1 MKKIILIV
9 AMLIILIPQGFSQGW
24 LKGTN
29 SLSLY
34 SPGDKV
40 GIGTLPGSEKLTI
53 KSLSGETPLALIGY
67 GTSTAPVLKYM
78 LQNGSVV
85 FRLYA
90 KTDWWVIGNLFD
102 STSSGLS
109 VKPNWIRMNA
119 TLSVT
124 RVSTS
129 AMVMPP
135 VAQPSAVVIGQY
147 YFSSADS
154 SLHYY
159 NGKVWK
165 KVTSQ

>member
-1 MKKIILIV
+1 MKKVILISAMIIIL
-9 AMLIILIPQGFSQGW
+9 MSQGFSQGW
-24 LKGTN
+24 IKGTN

-34 SPGDKV
+34 SAGDKV

-67 GTSTAPVLKYM
+67 GTSTAPILKYM
-78 LQNGSVV
+78 LPNGSTI

-90 KTDWWVIGNLFD
+90 KNNWWVIGNLLD
-102 STSSGLS
+102 STTASLS

-119 TLSVT
+119 TLT
-124 RVSTS
+124 ATKVSTH
-129 AMVMPP
+129 ALVIPP
-135 VAQPSAVVIGQY
+135 GSQPTGVIGQF

-154 SLHYY
+154 CFYY
-159 NGKVWK
+159 YTGRAWK